1 MTNEKINN
9 RGDRIRI
16 ERLMLGER
24 LGRKLSQEAFA
35 EIIGKQKGAMFNYE
49 RNKRVMD
56 QEDLEA
62 IHAAGGDVFFLI
74 TGERSTHAPLPE
86 SEQRLLRLLHT
97 VDPSQ
102 QATLLT
108 LVENFARSFPVQPD
122 TDDE

>member
-49 RNKRVMD
+49 RNKRVMG

-74 TGERSTHAPLPE
+74 TGERTTHAPLPE
-86 SEQRLLRLLHT
+86 SEQKLLRLFHT
-97 VDPSQ
+97 IDPSQ